1 MDTLKNHFLHCC
13 FLIALLLSSASM
25 SGEAEGRITKV
36 QILTNS
42 KSVVF
47 TIAGEIQDPASCN
60 KWQTFAVTLPTTT
73 GQAIFEIVKQ
83 AFLKE
88 LVVEV
93 KGLGTCTSH
102 WRSEDVKYITVK
114 K

>member
-1 MDTLKNHFLHCC
+1 MKNYLRHIC
-13 FLIALLLSSASM
+13 FLIALMLSSVAM
-25 SGEAEGRITKV
+25 GGEAEGRITKL

-47 TIAGEIQDPASCN
+47 TIAGEIENPASCN
-60 KWQTFAVTLPTTT
+60 KWQTFAVKLSTTT
-73 GQAIFEIVKQ
+73 GQAIFEIIKQ

-88 LVVEV
+88 LVVAV
-93 KGLGTCTSH
+93 KGLGTCTAH